1 MLYLW
6 YQYTI
11 EPTKYAGRR
20 IWERLSY
27 VSKEND
33 VNGREVYGRAEGEVM
48 QQTLR
53 QKDQVDGTLE
63 RRRCTQEA
71 ISAYVDMYMERES
84 FR

>member
-33 VNGREVYGRAEGEVM
+33 VNGKEVYGRAEGEVM

-53 QKDQVDGTLE
+53 QKDQVWTALWKGDGAPKKQSLH
-63 RRRCTQEA
+63 
-71 ISAYVDMYMERES
+71 M
-84 FR
+84 